1 MSLDFTKI
9 NKPKLIVFET
19 INFSEERTKSRL
31 RIDTLFNWLQ
41 INGYKIKYD
50 YWNSFAYL
58 S

>member
-31 RIDTLFNWLQ
+31 KIDTLFNWLQ
-41 INGYKIKYD
+41 INGYKTKYD

>member
-19 INFSEERTKSRL
+19 INFSEERTNSRE
-31 RIDTLFNWLQ
+31 RIDTLFKWLND
-41 INGYKIKYD
+41 NGYKVKYD

-58 S
+58 I